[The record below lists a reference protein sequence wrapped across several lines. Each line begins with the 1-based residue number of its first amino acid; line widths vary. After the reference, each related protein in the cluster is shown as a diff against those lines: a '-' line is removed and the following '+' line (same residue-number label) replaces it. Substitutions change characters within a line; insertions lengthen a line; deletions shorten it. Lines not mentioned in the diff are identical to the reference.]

1 MPTRKKKRGQPK
13 KMKPLNQK
21 VPNHA
26 QPCQHDV
33 MKAQE
38 KPKIKPQEIF
48 EMMGATYKK
57 K

>member
-1 MPTRKKKRGQPK
+1 MPTRKKKRGNAK

-26 QPCQHDV
+26 QPVQHDV

-48 EMMGATYKK
+48 EMMGGKK

>member
-1 MPTRKKKRGQPK
+1 
-13 KMKPLNQK
+13 MKPLNQK

-26 QPCQHDV
+26 QPVQHDV

-48 EMMGATYKK
+48 EMMGGKK